1 MLMQEP
7 QAPQNTPDLGPVVPQ
22 APAPSVAPTPTP
34 AEPPKTTAHALR
46 MVVVIFGVVL
56 IFFILTVIFAVGGV
70 QDARDAL
77 EEIEQQN
84 RQTELGDGWRGYR
97 GDHFTA
103 EFPAEVV
110 TASEVFPSDIGDIKL
125 ETLQAASEA
134 GSAFTITVLTVDSEE
149 TELEE
154 SIRNAVAAGAETGGG
169 TLIDEQ
175 YYPLENGIAKAYYKV
190 RFIEEGASQEAL
202 LIATKERFYQVI
214 VVYETGAEPQEHIDR
229 FLAAFKLN

>member
-7 QAPQNTPDLGPVVPQ
+7 QAPQSPPEPGPAGPQ
-22 APAPSVAPTPTP
+22 AQQPAIPPSP
-34 AEPPKTTAHALR
+34 ANLQSQATTAHALR
-46 MVVVIFGVVL
+46 MVVVILGVVL

-70 QDARDAL
+70 QDARDTL
-77 EEIEQQN
+77 DEIEEQN

-110 TASEVFPSDIGDIKL
+110 TASEVFPSDIGDIEL
-125 ETLQAASEA
+125 ETLQAASLD
-134 GSAFTITVLTVDSEE
+134 GSAFTITVLTVDSDEA
-149 TELEE
+149 ELEE

-169 TLIDEQ
+169 SLIDER
-175 YYPLENGIAKAYYKV
+175 YYPLENGVAKAYYKV

-202 LIATKERFYQVI
+202 LVATKERFYQVI
-214 VVYETGAEPQEHIDR
+214 VVYETGAEPQENIDR